1 MWHRDFNKA
10 SLVGN
15 QLYTYKDLFVA
26 GYQIG
31 PKYDRTFSRI
41 FRKENVMIANET
53 LELAVTVKSNNTLQN
68 NEGVL
73 CAGFGTKRYTY
84 FIIIISDFILFISF
98 FLFSNYDRQDFLYG
112 SFRTFMRITPTAGT
126 VAGMFMYHPEGE
138 IDIELLSYLKPSQ
151 SYFAIHPGITENG
164 RASNRTHKK
173 HKLEFDA
180 SQVQGKKKERM
191 ERKKKN

>member
-1 MWHRDFNKA
+1 MKSKRLGIILLLLVTTSTIHSAEIDSSRQCDCGFQDTNTESYWTEMWHRDFNKA

-53 LELAVTVKSNNTLQN
+53 LELAVTVKPNNTLQN

-84 FIIIISDFILFISF
+84 TIIINQMSSF
-98 FLFSNYDRQDFLYG
+98 FLIF
-112 SFRTFMRITPTAGT
+112 
-126 VAGMFMYHPEGE
+126 
-138 IDIELLSYLKPSQ
+138 
-151 SYFAIHPGITENG
+151 
-164 RASNRTHKK
+164 
-173 HKLEFDA
+173 KL
-180 SQVQGKKKERM
+180 
-191 ERKKKN
+191 